1 MILLKYLIRPAAFLL
16 VMLLWAGTSYA
27 QQYDILL
34 KGGHVIDP
42 KNEIDRVMDVAIKD
56 GKVARVSEN
65 ISAEGAET
73 VVNAEG
79 LYVTPGLIDMH
90 SHNFH
95 GTEPDAYLSNS
106 FTALPPDGFTF
117 RVGVTTV
124 VDVGGAGWRN
134 FSTFKEQTIDRSR
147 TRVLSFLNIVGSGM
161 KGGPYEQNLKDMD
174 AKMTGMVAQ
183 RNPEV
188 VGIKVAHYAG
198 PEWDPVQRA
207 VEAGEMAGV
216 PVMIDFGGHIPPL
229 SLERLLMEELRPGD
243 IFTHTFGHVPGRIP
257 VVSERGKV
265 RPYVW
270 EAQKRGII
278 FDVGHGGGSFLFR
291 QAIPAL
297 KEGFRP
303 NTISTDL
310 HTGSMNAG
318 MKSQINVMSKFVN
331 MDMPLAEVIA
341 ASTWNP
347 AKVLQRE
354 DLGHLS
360 EGAVADVAVIAVR
373 EGKFGFVDAGGYKM
387 DGTRKL
393 ECEMTIREGNVVWDL
408 NGISRPYWIIQDNAG
423 K

>member
-1 MILLKYLIRPAAFLL
+1 MNNFRTAVVLTALLFCHAVAC
-16 VMLLWAGTSYA
+16 A
-27 QQYDILL
+27 QQYDMLL

-42 KNEIDRVMDVAIKD
+42 KNSIDQVMDVAIAE
-56 GKVARVSEN
+56 GKIARVAAN
-65 ISAEGAET
+65 IDPSSAER
-73 VVNAEG
+73 VVEVDG
-79 LYVTPGLIDMH
+79 LYVVPGLIDMH

-117 RVGVTTV
+117 RVGVTTI
-124 VDVGGAGWRN
+124 VDVGGAGWQN
-134 FSTFKEQTIDRSR
+134 FRTFKEQTIDRSK

-161 KGGPYEQNLKDMD
+161 KGGPYEQNLNDMD

-183 RNPEV
+183 RHPEI

-207 VEAGEMAGV
+207 VEAGEMAGI
-216 PVMIDFGGHIPPL
+216 PVMVDFGGHIPPL

-297 KEGFRP
+297 KEGFKP

-318 MKSQINVMSKFVN
+318 MKNQLNVMSKFIN
-331 MDMPLAEVIA
+331 MDMSLAEVIE
-341 ASTWNP
+341 ASTWSP
-347 AKVLQRE
+347 AKVIQRE

-360 EGAVADVAVIAVR
+360 EGAVADVAVINLK
-373 EGKFGFVDAGGYKM
+373 EGTFGYVDSGGYRM
-387 DGTRKL
+387 DGTQKL
-393 ECEMTIREGNVVWDL
+393 ECELTIREGNVVWDL
-408 NGISRPYWIIQDNAG
+408 NGISRPYWIVQE
-423 K
+423 

>member
-1 MILLKYLIRPAAFLL
+1 MNIFRTAVVVSALLLCHAAVF
-16 VMLLWAGTSYA
+16 A
-27 QQYDILL
+27 QQYDMLL

-42 KNEIDRVMDVAIKD
+42 KNNIDRVMDVAID
-56 GKVARVSEN
+56 EGKIAQVAES
-65 ISAEGAET
+65 IAPSSAEK
-73 VVNAEG
+73 VVEVEG
-79 LYVTPGLIDMH
+79 LYVVPGLIDMH

-117 RVGVTTV
+117 RVGVTTI
-124 VDVGGAGWRN
+124 VDVGGAGWQN
-134 FSTFKEQTIDRSR
+134 FRTFKEQTIDRSK

-161 KGGPYEQNLKDMD
+161 KGGPYEQNLNDMD

-183 RNPEV
+183 RHPEV

-207 VEAGEMAGV
+207 VEAGVMAGI

-297 KEGFRP
+297 KEGFKP

-318 MKSQINVMSKFVN
+318 MKNQINVMSKFIN
-331 MDMPLAEVIA
+331 MDMSLAEVIE
-341 ASTWNP
+341 ASTWSP
-347 AKVLQRE
+347 AKVIQRE

-360 EGAVADVAVIAVR
+360 EGAVADIAVINLL
-373 EGKFGFVDAGGYKM
+373 EGEFGYVDSGGYRL
-387 DGTRKL
+387 DGTQKL
-393 ECEMTIREGNVVWDL
+393 ECELTIREGNVVWDL
-408 NGISRPYWIIQDNAG
+408 NGISRPYWIVQE
-423 K
+423 